1 MTIQE
6 YLSSLRGKTAAVLGI
21 GVSNTPLIELLCRNG
36 VQVIACDKKSREDL
50 GERAK
55 QLEALGAHLQ
65 LGEGY
70 LDDLRADVVFR
81 TPGMRPDV
89 PALLEAKAR
98 GSIVTSEM
106 EIFFEVCPCTIIGVT
121 GSDGKTTTT
130 SIIAEMLRAAGK
142 TVYLGGNIGHPLLCD
157 AEKMQPEDFAVVE
170 LSSFQLLDMKRS
182 PHIAVMTNL
191 APNHLDVHKDMD
203 EYIAAKENIYLH
215 QHEGDIAIFNEDND
229 ITRSLSEK
237 VSARMRLFSRREEV
251 ADGAFL
257 RGDTI
262 VLRHDGCEEA
272 VMQISDI
279 RLPGMHNVEN
289 YLAAVTA
296 LDGLVPYEVMRE
308 TARTFVGVEH
318 RIEPVRTIR
327 GVQWYNDSIASS
339 PTRTIA
345 GLNAFNEK
353 VILLAGGYDKHI
365 PFAPL
370 APEVVKHVK
379 LLILCGATADAIE
392 KAVRECPDYH
402 GSPEIVRCESLED
415 CVKTAYER
423 AVRGDIVTLSPACA
437 AFDQFT
443 NFMERGKAFKK
454 LVIGIATLVLLCS
467 LPLTGCSS
475 GTSDA
480 SSSASGAAV
489 ELAQTTVTVT
499 DADGQVASYTVETAA
514 EGATVLSVIQATDA
528 DVTVEDGQYGTYI
541 SAINGLAAEG
551 SSGWVYTVNG
561 EQVMESVD
569 ACPVADGDTVEF
581 SYITM

>member
-6 YLSSLRGKTAAVLGI
+6 YLTSLKGKTAAVLGI

-98 GSIVTSEM
+98 GGSIVTSEM

-215 QHEGDIAIFNEDND
+215 QHDGDIAIFNEDND
-229 ITRSLSEK
+229 ITRGLSK
-237 VSARMRLFSRREEV
+237 KSATHARLFSRREEV

-262 VLRHDGCEEA
+262 VLRHDGRENA
-272 VMQISDI
+272 VMRLSDI

-296 LDGLVPYEVMRE
+296 LDGLVPYEIMCE
-308 TARTFVGVEH
+308 TARTFAGVEH
-318 RIEPVRTIR
+318 RIEPVRNLD
-327 GVQWYNDSIASS
+327 GVQWYNDSIATS
-339 PTRTIA
+339 PTRAIA

-353 VILLAGGYDKHI
+353 VIMLAGGYDKHI

-392 KAVRECPDYH
+392 QAVRECPDYH
-402 GSPEIVRCESLED
+402 GSPEIVRCESLEE
-415 CVKTAYER
+415 CVQAAYKR
-423 AVRGDIVTLSPACA
+423 AVCGDIVTLSPACA
-437 AFDQFT
+437 AFDQFA

-454 LVIGIATLVLLCS
+454 LVMAL
-467 LPLTGCSS
+467 
-475 GTSDA
+475 
-480 SSSASGAAV
+480 
-489 ELAQTTVTVT
+489 
-499 DADGQVASYTVETAA
+499 
-514 EGATVLSVIQATDA
+514 
-528 DVTVEDGQYGTYI
+528 
-541 SAINGLAAEG
+541 
-551 SSGWVYTVNG
+551 G
-561 EQVMESVD
+561 E
-569 ACPVADGDTVEF
+569 
-581 SYITM
+581 

>member
-1 MTIQE
+1 MTFSDYID
-6 YLSSLRGKTAAVLGI
+6 YLRDKRIGVIGF
-21 GVSNTPLIELLCRNG
+21 GVSNQPLVRVLLRSG
-36 VQVIACDKKSREDL
+36 CDVTVCDRR
-50 GERAK
+50 ERA
-55 QLEALGAHLQ
+55 QLGAAGDEAAAQGAKFALGADYLEHLNF
-65 LGEGY
+65 
-70 LDDLRADVVFR
+70 DVIFR
-81 TPGMRPDV
+81 TPGVLPIV
-89 PALLEAKAR
+89 PQLRKAAQN
-98 GSIVTSEM
+98 GAILTSEM
-106 EIFFEVCPCTIIGVT
+106 EAFCNLCPCRILAIT
-121 GSDGKTTTT
+121 GSDGKTTTST
-130 SIIAEMLRAAGK
+130 ITAELLRAQGH
-142 TVYLGGNIGHPLLCD
+142 TVHLGGNIGTPLFD
-157 AEKMQPEDFAVVE
+157 RIPDIRPEDFAVLE
-170 LSSFQLLDMKRS
+170 LSSFQLHSMHCAPDVA
-182 PHIAVMTNL
+182 IITNIS
-191 APNHLDVHKDMD
+191 PNHLDVHKDMD

-229 ITRSLSEK
+229 ITRKLSK
-237 VSARMRLFSRREEV
+237 KAAAWTRLFSRREEV
-251 ADGAFL
+251 TDGAFL

-392 KAVRECPDYH
+392 KAVRECPGYH

-437 AFDQFT
+437 AFDQFA

-454 LVIGIATLVLLCS
+454 LVMAL
-467 LPLTGCSS
+467 
-475 GTSDA
+475 
-480 SSSASGAAV
+480 
-489 ELAQTTVTVT
+489 
-499 DADGQVASYTVETAA
+499 
-514 EGATVLSVIQATDA
+514 
-528 DVTVEDGQYGTYI
+528 
-541 SAINGLAAEG
+541 
-551 SSGWVYTVNG
+551 G
-561 EQVMESVD
+561 E
-569 ACPVADGDTVEF
+569 
-581 SYITM
+581 

>member
-81 TPGMRPDV
+81 TPGLRPDV

-106 EIFFEVCPCTIIGVT
+106 EIFFEICPCTIIGVT

-130 SIIAEMLRAAGK
+130 SIIAEMLRAGK

-229 ITRSLSEK
+229 ITRSLSK
-237 VSARMRLFSRREEV
+237 KASARTRLFSRREEV

-257 RGDTI
+257 RGDAI
-262 VLRHDGCEEA
+262 ILRHDGHEEE
-272 VMQISDI
+272 VMRCADI
-279 RLPGMHNVEN
+279 RLPGLHNVEN

-296 LDGLVPYEVMRE
+296 LDGIVPYDVMRK
-308 TARTFVGVEH
+308 TARSFAGVEH
-318 RIEPVRTIR
+318 RIEYVRTLH
-327 GVQWYNDSIASS
+327 GAKWYNDSIATS

-345 GLNAFNEK
+345 GLRAFDEK
-353 VILLAGGYDKHI
+353 VILIAGGYDKHI

-392 KAVRECPDYH
+392 KAVRECPGYH

-423 AVRGDIVTLSPACA
+423 AARGDIVTLSPACA
-437 AFDQFT
+437 AFDQFA

-454 LVIGIATLVLLCS
+454 LVMAL
-467 LPLTGCSS
+467 
-475 GTSDA
+475 
-480 SSSASGAAV
+480 
-489 ELAQTTVTVT
+489 
-499 DADGQVASYTVETAA
+499 
-514 EGATVLSVIQATDA
+514 
-528 DVTVEDGQYGTYI
+528 
-541 SAINGLAAEG
+541 
-551 SSGWVYTVNG
+551 G
-561 EQVMESVD
+561 E
-569 ACPVADGDTVEF
+569 
-581 SYITM
+581 